1 MFTLWMNPKALHIS
15 LSKTWRIPPS
25 CNFNGECDEQN
36 REGGRIVPTFSDK
49 PKSLYIDSDSDVSL
63 SEMRGTVPP
72 NFMPYHQS
80 DYEMKTACNI
90 SYIH

>member
-1 MFTLWMNPKALHIS
+1 MNAMNK
-15 LSKTWRIPPS
+15 
-25 CNFNGECDEQN
+25 
-36 REGGRIVPTFSDK
+36 IVRVVELCQDFSDT

-63 SEMRGTVPP
+63 SEMRNTVPP

-90 SYIH
+90 SYIMLH